1 MINLVGQRVEQY
13 RIDAKLGEGGMG
25 AVYRAYDV
33 HLHRAVALKVMHESL
48 ASRQEFQQRFMQE
61 ARAAAR
67 LDHPSIVKIFDFG
80 MTQGLLYMV
89 MEFVAGGSLAAY
101 IRQLQQR
108 QQVVRLDETLPL
120 LAQVAEALGYA
131 HRQGVI
137 HRDVKPD
144 NVLVKQLDDAKGA
157 AGLPLRPVVTDFGLA
172 KLLEGGMETR
182 TGSFMGTLAY
192 MSPEQALG
200 KPLDGRSDLYS
211 LGVILYQLTTGRL
224 PMEIT
229 TPTDAV
235 RKHMSELPLP
245 PRQANPE
252 LPEPVAQLVAKAV
265 AKEPADRFQ
274 SGQEMAEAMLAL
286 RPNVTA
292 GEATRLAPA
301 ASMVRMA
308 TQLRSLGAAQEPS
321 HFDSDVRPGAGDQ
334 LIVARADTTPV
345 TYPLTGNSVSA
356 GRADDNDVVLTEGGV
371 SRRHARFDRTSRGWS
386 VTDLGSTNGTF
397 LESSRLLPD
406 VAESWQPGQTLR
418 IGSYYLRWQPG
429 RQVGTVAA
437 ATEAAAAGA
446 TRQAFAGA
454 TQARSV
460 SGNIGVA
467 IDPARV
473 RAAPGT
479 RTALNV
485 ELFNEG
491 MTVDHFRVSVEGLP
505 ATWYSIPQETVQ
517 LLPGASG
524 RLAVAL
530 HPPRASSA
538 TAGAHPFDVVVQG
551 MAAPRERAAVRS
563 QLELEPYQE
572 FGLDLQPSH
581 LQDGAT
587 VRLLL
592 TNSGNGPLA
601 VTLGGRDP
609 ADAIIFSSPQREAE
623 LGPGQQVEIP
633 FRVSARRRPFFG
645 TRQQLPFTVQAAAT
659 SGEVRAAQGQLAVA
673 PRLPMWLLPILGTL
687 LLLLCIGGVAGGRA
701 ILGGRAT
708 ATADQIAALTATAL
722 AFDESDPDGDGL
734 TTAQELALGT
744 DPQNPDSDGDG
755 VPDGQEVADGTD
767 PLNPDSDEDGLTD
780 GDEKV
785 WGSDPLNPDSDGD
798 GWPDGME
805 VHETGTSP
813 ILADTDGDGLID
825 SEDPD
830 PGRLPTPTPS
840 PTATPTDTATPTPTP
855 TDEPEPTGTPTPTAT
870 ATPEAVHG
878 GGLLTYRREDGGSV
892 GIYLQPPSGDP
903 IPLVTGKS
911 DAAVLDFT
919 SQNGWLFAILVVEGG
934 SQSITIAR
942 ADGSTVQEGINN
954 GWESI
959 VDADWS
965 PDGQRLVIE
974 ARSGGGTIYVY
985 LNADGGVAGQANFSG
1000 GFIGPPELI
1009 LPIVTIPAIIVTL
1022 PSP

>member
-33 HLHRAVALKVMHESL
+33 HLHRAVALKVMHQAL
-48 ASRQEFQQRFMQE
+48 AARQEFQQRFMQE

-67 LDHPSIVKIFDFG
+67 LDHPSIVKIYDFG

-89 MEFVAGGSLAAY
+89 VEFVAGGSLAAY

-120 LAQVAEALGYA
+120 LAQVAEGLGYA

-144 NVLVKQLDDAKGA
+144 NVLIKQLDEAKGP
-157 AGLPLRPVVTDFGLA
+157 GKLPLRPVVTDFGLA

-200 KPLDGRSDLYS
+200 RPLDGRSDLYS

-224 PMEIT
+224 PLEIT

-252 LPEPVAQLVAKAV
+252 LPEAAAQLVAKAV
-265 AKEPADRFQ
+265 AKEPAERFQ
-274 SGQEMAEAMLAL
+274 SGQEMADAMLAL
-286 RPNVTA
+286 SRTSSG
-292 GEATRLAPA
+292 GEATRLAPP

-321 HFDSDVRPGAGDQ
+321 RFDSDVRPTAADQ

-345 TYPLTGNSVSA
+345 TYPLEGTSVSL

-371 SRRHARFDRTSRGWS
+371 SRRHARIERTSRGWS
-386 VTDLGSTNGTF
+386 VTDLGSTNGTY

-406 VAESWQPGQTLR
+406 VPESWAAGQTLR
-418 IGSYYLRWQPG
+418 IGAYYLRWQPG
-429 RQVGTVAA
+429 RQAGTVAA
-437 ATEAAAAGA
+437 ATEAAAYGA
-446 TRQAFAGA
+446 TRQAIPGG
-454 TQARSV
+454 TQARSM

-467 IDPARV
+467 LDPARV
-473 RAAPGT
+473 RATPGT

-491 MTVDHFRVSVEGLP
+491 MTVDHFRLSVEGLP
-505 ATWYSIPQETVQ
+505 ASWHSIPQETVQ

-524 RLAVAL
+524 RLSVAL
-530 HPPRASSA
+530 HPPRTSSA
-538 TAGAHPFDVVVQG
+538 TAGGHPFDIVVQG
-551 MAAPRERAAVRS
+551 TAAPRDRAVVRS
-563 QLELEPYQE
+563 QLELEPFQE

-587 VRLLL
+587 ARLLL
-592 TNSGNGPLA
+592 TNQGNSALA
-601 VTLGGRDP
+601 LTLGGRDP
-609 ADAIIFSSPQREAE
+609 AEAIVFSSPQREAQ

-633 FRVSARRRPFFG
+633 VSVSARKRPLFG
-645 TRQQLPFTVQAAAT
+645 TRQQLPFTVQATTAA
-659 SGEVRAAQGQLAVA
+659 GDVRTAQGQLAVA
-673 PRLPMWLLPILGTL
+673 PRLPMWLVPVLGTL
-687 LLLLCIGGVAGGRA
+687 LLLLCIAGYAGGRA

-708 ATADQIAALTATAL
+708 ATADQVAGMTATAI
-722 AFDESDPDGDGL
+722 AIAESDADGDGL
-734 TTAQELALGT
+734 TTAQELELGT
-744 DPQNPDSDGDG
+744 DPENPDTDGDG
-755 VPDGQEVADGTD
+755 VPDGVEVQNGTD
-767 PLNPDSDEDGLTD
+767 PLDPDSDDDGLTD
-780 GDEKV
+780 GDEIV
-785 WGSDPLNPDSDGD
+785 WGSNPLEPDSDGD

-813 ILADTDGDGLID
+813 INPDTDGDGIGD

-840 PTATPTDTATPTPTP
+840 PTATATEVPTETPTA
-855 TDEPEPTGTPTPTAT
+855 TDEPEPTDTPTAT
-870 ATPEAVHG
+870 ATPTPLAVHG
-878 GGLLTYRREDGGSV
+878 GGLVTYRVDEGGSA
-892 GIYLQPPSGDP
+892 GIYAQPANGDP

-911 DAAVLDFT
+911 DAEVLDYT
-919 SQNGWLFAILVVEGG
+919 AAHGGRYAILVVEGG
-934 SQSITIAR
+934 EQSISLVG
-942 ADGSTVQEGINN
+942 ADGGMVQEGINN
-954 GWESI
+954 GWASI

-965 PDGQRLVIE
+965 PDGQRLVVE
-974 ARSGGGTIYVY
+974 AVSDGDPVYVF
-985 LNADGGVAGQANFSG
+985 LNADGGVSGQANFSG

-1009 LPIVTIPAIIVTL
+1009 LPVVTIPAIIVTV